1 MRRGKLGF
9 WMRFAVCFL
18 KPLLTVFTK
27 HEWRGREHIPTTGG
41 VIIVFNHISYA
52 DPPITAHFVYDLPR
66 VPRFLAK
73 ESLFRIP
80 VVGWV
85 VGGAGQIPVYR
96 GSASASSSLRAAAA
110 ALDRGEAVI
119 IYPEGTVTK
128 DPELW
133 PMAGK
138 TGAAR
143 LALETGAPVIP
154 VAQWGAQRLYDG
166 RTKKLRLRPRTP
178 VILEAGPP
186 VDLSRWSGQP
196 LTTAV
201 LRAATDEIMRQLR
214 DLVAGLRGDTPP
226 ATFHAQPV
234 RPTGKQRRAENVR
247 PEEAAS

>member
-27 HEWRGREHIPTTGG
+27 REWLGRENIPVTGG
-41 VIIVFNHISYA
+41 VIFCLNHISYA
-52 DPPITAHFVYDLPR
+52 DPPIVAHFVYDLPR

-73 ESLFRIP
+73 ESLFRLP

-96 GSASASSSLRAAAA
+96 GSASAATSLRAAAA

-119 IYPEGTVTK
+119 IYPEGTVTR
-128 DPELW
+128 DPGLW
-133 PMAGK
+133 PMVGK

-166 RTKKLRLRPRTP
+166 RTRKVRLRPRTP
-178 VILEAGPP
+178 IQVMAGPP
-186 VDLSRWSGQP
+186 VDLSAWAGKP
-196 LTTAV
+196 LASTV
-201 LRAATDEIMRQLR
+201 LRGATDAIMRQLR
-214 DLVAGLRGDTPP
+214 DMLAGLRGEIPP
-226 ATFHAQPV
+226 EIFFAQPV
-234 RPTGKQRRAENVR
+234 RVLTDDVR